1 MLAGKQREILERHEL
16 FLEVGRA
23 QLLEE
28 GYEGLTIARIADAT
42 GFSKGTVYQRFGC
55 KEELIVELG
64 MRYREKLH
72 SALERA
78 SEFPGRPRERMVA
91 LGEAVEYYYRQYP
104 DEMRVLGII
113 DAENILEKVP
123 EEQRSQMDELDGRIF
138 DLMVDIVE
146 DAIAQGD
153 LVLAPDVTPQTL
165 SLAIWALQDGY
176 LVATRGSAP
185 LDRVGITD
193 PLKDEIVRSGHYLA
207 DGYGWRPLYGEWDY
221 EETSRRIRAALLTE
235 QTSVVSRI

>member
-1 MLAGKQREILERHEL
+1 
-16 FLEVGRA
+16 
-23 QLLEE
+23 
-28 GYEGLTIARIADAT
+28 
-42 GFSKGTVYQRFGC
+42 
-55 KEELIVELG
+55 
-64 MRYREKLH
+64 
-72 SALERA
+72 
-78 SEFPGRPRERMVA
+78 
-91 LGEAVEYYYRQYP
+91 
-104 DEMRVLGII
+104 
-113 DAENILEKVP
+113 VP